1 MRMKGISSHRQDV
14 LCIILLSVLLIGMNF
29 VCLGFAQNGL
39 DAPLSYAGVDDFSEG
54 VNIKSIAEHGWL
66 WENTRLGAPYTQF
79 FHDFQASFLMN
90 FENVCTF
97 IITRFIKDPFAA
109 FNIQFLLAIVLCGII
124 SFIVL
129 RQLKI
134 SRLLALAGAILYA
147 TSPYIY
153 NRAMGHFIL
162 GACYFIPLS
171 ILLCVW
177 AEQEA
182 KDFLSSKHKIIATMS
197 ICLLVANNGAGYY
210 PFFTCFLLCI
220 TCLITVLKSG
230 RISRAKAALIS
241 ICLIVFFMML
251 SLIPTFVY
259 KLKEGSNNIT
269 GRPIADLELYGLK
282 IVQLFL
288 PTNAHHPSFIKNI
301 VAEYNSSAPLVN
313 ENQMAYM
320 GVFACTGLVAMM
332 FMTFLPFKPERHT
345 ALSLFPKL
353 SIWAM
358 LFFSIGGI
366 ISLFCLVTGFRSLRG
381 FNRISIFIAFMSIA
395 ALCLLLQNLLELEI
409 IKKNKVVRT
418 GCRALIA
425 LFVLYCIWEQHPS
438 LSIYGNALAT
448 NKIAR
453 QNDVEFVRR
462 IESQMN
468 ENDMIL
474 QLPYHKYPEAGPVKE
489 MNDYSHFRAYL
500 NSSKL
505 RWSYGGMKG
514 RKSDMWNERISTLPM
529 SRMIPAIAQSGFR
542 GIYID
547 SRAYAEEE
555 LEALCRS
562 IEVILEEEEP
572 FMSGDK
578 KLLFYNLYP
587 YLAKHPE
594 LKETNLSD
602 IEYMEWFYPFN
613 GQNISGGFDKDGIRY
628 LDPNGHS
635 FGPYIPLEAGS
646 YTVTIKG
653 KNLSPHFIEVY
664 SQFGN
669 VHHDFTEEGND
680 DNLLI
685 RFKLKAS
692 VRNIEI
698 FIRNDGD
705 DIMEMETFT
714 FKRNKD

>member
-1 MRMKGISSHRQDV
+1 MKGISSHRQDV

-29 VCLGFAQNGL
+29 ICLGFAQNGL
-39 DAPLSYAGVDDFSEG
+39 DAPLSYDTGDDLSEG

-90 FENVCTF
+90 FENACTF
-97 IITRFIKDPFAA
+97 AITRFTKDPFIA
-109 FNIQFLLAIVLCGII
+109 FNIQFLLAIVFCGAT

-129 RQLKI
+129 RQLKV

-153 NRAMGHFIL
+153 NRLMGHFIL
-162 GACYFIPLS
+162 GACYFVPLS

-177 AEQEA
+177 AAREGG
-182 KDFLSSKHKIIATMS
+182 DYPSSKRNIISTAV

-210 PFFTCFLLCI
+210 PFFTCFFLCV
-220 TCLITVLKSG
+220 TGLITVLKTG
-230 RISRAKAALIS
+230 RISRAKAVLIP

-251 SLIPTFVY
+251 SLVPTFVY

-269 GRPIADLELYGLK
+269 GRSIADLELYGLK
-282 IVQLFL
+282 VVQLFL
-288 PTNAHHPSFIKNI
+288 PTNGHHPSFIKNI

-409 IKKNKVVRT
+409 NKKNKVVRT

-453 QNDVEFVRR
+453 KNDLEFVQH
-462 IESQMN
+462 IESQMG

-474 QLPYHKYPEAGPVKE
+474 QLPYHKYPEAGSVRD
-489 MNDYSHFRAYL
+489 MRDYSHFRGYL
-500 NSSKL
+500 NSRKL

-514 RKSDMWNERISTLPM
+514 RRSDMWNERISNLPIN
-529 SRMIPAIAQSGFR
+529 RMIPAIAQSGFR

-547 SRAYAEEE
+547 SRAYEEE
-555 LEALCRS
+555 KLEALCRS
-562 IEVILEEEEP
+562 IEEILEDEKP
-572 FMSGDK
+572 FESGDK
-578 KLLFYNLYP
+578 TLLFYNLYP
-587 YLAKHPE
+587 YLDKHPE
-594 LKETNLSD
+594 LKEIDLTN
-602 IEYMEWFYPFN
+602 IEYIEWLYPFN
-613 GQNISGGFDKDGIRY
+613 GQNISGGFDKDGIRH

-685 RFKLKAS
+685 RFKLKAP

-714 FKRNKD
+714 FKRNRD

>member
-1 MRMKGISSHRQDV
+1 MRMKGKSSHRQDV

-39 DAPLSYAGVDDFSEG
+39 DAPLSYAGGDDFSQG

-97 IITRFIKDPFAA
+97 IITRFTKDPFIA

-129 RQLKI
+129 RQLKV

-162 GACYFIPLS
+162 GACYFVPLS

-177 AEQEA
+177 AGQEE
-182 KDFLSSKHKIIATMS
+182 KSYLSSKQSIIATVS
-197 ICLLVANNGAGYY
+197 ICLLVANNGVGYY

-230 RISRAKAALIS
+230 RISRAKEALVPV
-241 ICLIVFFMML
+241 CLIVFFMML

-269 GRPIADLELYGLK
+269 GRSIVEVELYGLK

-301 VAEYNSSAPLVN
+301 VAEYNSYAPLIN
-313 ENQMAYM
+313 ENKVAYM
-320 GVFACTGLVAMM
+320 GVFACIGLAAMM
-332 FMTFLPFKPERHT
+332 FMTFLPFNPKRHV

-381 FNRISIFIAFMSIA
+381 FNRISIFIAFMSITVF
-395 ALCLLLQNLLELEI
+395 CLLLQNLLCLEFV
-409 IKKNKVVRT
+409 KRRKVV
-418 GCRALIA
+418 GYGVRALIA
-425 LFVLYCIWEQHPS
+425 LFVFYCVWEQHPS
-438 LSIYGNALAT
+438 LSIYGKALAA

-453 QNDVEFVRR
+453 KNDLEFVQH
-462 IESQMN
+462 IESQMG

-474 QLPYHKYPEAGPVKE
+474 QMPYHKYPEAGPVKE
-489 MNDYSHFRAYL
+489 MNVYSHFRAYL

-529 SRMIPAIAQSGFR
+529 NRSIPVIAQAGFK

-562 IEVILEEEEP
+562 IEDILEDEKQ
-572 FMSGDK
+572 FVSGDK

-613 GQNISGGFDKDGIRY
+613 GQNISDGFDKDGIRY
-628 LDPNGHS
+628 LPPNGHS

-653 KNLSPHFIEVY
+653 KNLSPHFIDVY
-664 SQFGN
+664 SQLGN
-669 VHHDFTEEGND
+669 VHHDFTEEGSD

-685 RFKLKAS
+685 RFKLKTP
-692 VRNIEI
+692 VRNIEV
-698 FIRNDGD
+698 FIRNDGKD
-705 DIMEMETFT
+705 LMEMETFT
-714 FKRNKD
+714 FKRNRD

>member
-1 MRMKGISSHRQDV
+1 MRMKVNSSHRQDV
-14 LCIILLSVLLIGMNF
+14 LCIIFLSVLLIGMNF

-39 DAPLSYAGVDDFSEG
+39 DAPLSYDTGDDLSEG

-97 IITRFIKDPFAA
+97 IITRFAKDPFIA

-129 RQLKI
+129 RQLKV

-153 NRAMGHFIL
+153 NRLMGHFIL
-162 GACYFIPLS
+162 GACYFVPLS

-177 AEQEA
+177 AEQDE
-182 KDFLSSKHKIIATMS
+182 KSYLSSKQSIIATVA
-197 ICLLVANNGAGYY
+197 ICLLVANNGVGYY
-210 PFFTCFLLCI
+210 PFFTCFFLCV
-220 TCLITVLKSG
+220 TGLIIVLRTG
-230 RISRAKAALIS
+230 RISRSKVVLIP

-251 SLIPTFVY
+251 SLLPTFVY

-269 GRPIADLELYGLK
+269 GRPLADLEQYGLK

-288 PTNAHHPSFIKNI
+288 PTNDHHPSFIKRI
-301 VAEYNSSAPLVN
+301 VEKYNSSAPLVN
-313 ENQMAYM
+313 ENIMAYI
-320 GVFACTGLVAMM
+320 GVFACIGLVAMM
-332 FMTFLPFKPERHT
+332 FMSFLPFDPKRHV

-381 FNRISIFIAFMSIA
+381 FNRISIFIAFMSITA
-395 ALCLLLQNLLELEI
+395 FCLLLQNLLGLEFV
-409 IKKNKVVRT
+409 KRRKVV
-418 GCRALIA
+418 GYGVRALIA
-425 LFVLYCIWEQHPS
+425 LFVLYCVWEQHPS
-438 LSIYGNALAT
+438 LSIYGKALAA
-448 NKIAR
+448 NKFAR
-453 QNDVEFVRR
+453 QNDLEFVQH
-462 IESQMN
+462 IESQMG

-474 QLPYHKYPEAGPVKE
+474 QMPYHKYPEAGPVKE
-489 MNDYSHFRAYL
+489 MSDYSHFRAYL

-529 SRMIPAIAQSGFR
+529 NRSIPVIAQAGFK

-555 LEALCRS
+555 LEVLCRS
-562 IEVILEEEEP
+562 IEDILEDEKP
-572 FMSGDK
+572 FVSGDK

-613 GQNISGGFDKDGIRY
+613 GQNISDGFDKDGIRY
-628 LDPNGHS
+628 LPPNGHS

-653 KNLSPHFIEVY
+653 KNLSPHFIDVY
-664 SQFGN
+664 SQLGN
-669 VHHDFTEEGND
+669 VHHDFTEEGSD

-685 RFKLKAS
+685 QFKLKTP
-692 VRNIEI
+692 VRNIEV
-698 FIRNDGD
+698 FIRNDGKD
-705 DIMEMETFT
+705 LMEMETFT
-714 FKRNKD
+714 FKRNRD